1 MKSPLTLAIVVT
13 LAVGYGILAAQ
24 QPSRPGE
31 MTQARVFVEN
41 RNANDAIPVSIETMP
56 VDTPPLRVEVIGT
69 PGVALVPSTVVS
81 ARVVR
86 QVWEH
91 RVLTVAPAGDVA
103 AALSKLADDNWEA
116 VGFQVNAQGATTILL
131 KRPR

>member
-1 MKSPLTLAIVVT
+1 
-13 LAVGYGILAAQ
+13 
-24 QPSRPGE
+24 

-56 VDTPPLRVEVIGT
+56 ADTPPLRVEVIGT

-86 QVWEH
+86 QAWEH
-91 RVLTVAPAGDVA
+91 RVLTVPAAGDVA
-103 AALSKLADDNWEA
+103 AALSKLADENWEA
-116 VGFQVNAQGATTILL
+116 VGFQVNAQGATTVLL